1 LNRQVQQPVICGEES
16 MRRYFVSGGLVWLAG
31 LCLLAGTWSRAD
43 ETPAA
48 KVEAS
53 PADAVAKAK
62 AAERYELL
70 KLFADTLDQVERN
83 YVEEIDRRELMEGAI
98 RGMLSKL
105 DPYSNYIP
113 PAEIEKFKS
122 SVENEFGGVG
132 ITVSLES
139 GKLAVVSPVLNSPA
153 YRAGLR
159 GGDRIVEIEGKPTD
173 GITLD
178 DSVKKLKGKIGTSA
192 KVTIEHALGGSRET
206 VELARELIRVD
217 SVLGDRRNLDDTWN
231 FFLDE
236 EQKLGYIRLSTFS
249 RHTTEDMQTALRGL
263 TQNGL
268 RGLILDLRFN
278 PGGLLTSAIEVADLL
293 VAEGRIVSTAGRNAP
308 ERVWEAHQD
317 GTFEGFPIVVLIN
330 RTSAS
335 ASEIVAACLQDH
347 GRAAIMGERSWGKGS
362 VQNIV
367 ELEDGRSALKLT
379 TAGYVRPSGKNI
391 HRRPGALPDADWGVR
406 PDAGLEVLLTA
417 DETDAYLADRRQRDA
432 IVARSKEPAAT
443 VTAKPKYDKQLAAA
457 VEHLLK
463 QLKAPNSP
471 VETADAK

>member
-1 LNRQVQQPVICGEES
+1 MRQRI
-16 MRRYFVSGGLVWLAG
+16 VSGVLGWLVASVLWMSSWAV
-31 LCLLAGTWSRAD
+31 AD
-43 ETPAA
+43 EVPAA
-48 KVEAS
+48 KPEAP
-53 PADAVAKAK
+53 PADAAAKAK
-62 AAERYELL
+62 ESERYELL
-70 KLFADTLDQVERN
+70 KLLADTLDQVERN

-105 DPYSNYIP
+105 DPYSSYIP
-113 PAEIEKFKS
+113 PAEIEKLKS

-132 ITVSLES
+132 ITVSLET
-139 GKLAVVSPVLNSPA
+139 GKLAVISPVLNSPA

-159 GGDRIVEIEGKPTD
+159 GGDRIVEIEGRSTD
-173 GITLD
+173 GIALD
-178 DSVKKLKGKIGTSA
+178 AAVKQMKGKIGTSVM
-192 KVTIEHALGGSRET
+192 VTFEHALGGSRET
-206 VELARELIRVD
+206 VELSRELIRVD
-217 SVLGDRRNLDDTWN
+217 SVLGDRRNPDDTWN

-249 RHTTEDMQTALRGL
+249 RHTAEDLQSALRGL
-263 TQNGL
+263 TQSGL

-293 VAEGRIVSTAGRNAP
+293 VADGRIVSTAGRNAP
-308 ERVWEAHQD
+308 QRVWDARQD

-347 GRAAIMGERSWGKGS
+347 GRAAIVGERSWGKGS

-406 PDAGLEVLLTA
+406 PDAGLEVLLTSE
-417 DETDAYLADRRQRDA
+417 ETDTYLADRRQRDT
-432 IVARSKEPAAT
+432 IVARPKEPAAPLT
-443 VTAKPKYDKQLAAA
+443 EKPKYDKQLAAA
-457 VEHLLK
+457 VEHLVK
-463 QLKAPNSP
+463 QLKTPPNTS

>member
-1 LNRQVQQPVICGEES
+1 MRQRI
-16 MRRYFVSGGLVWLAG
+16 VSGVLSWLVGSVLWMSSWAV
-31 LCLLAGTWSRAD
+31 AD
-43 ETPAA
+43 EGPAA
-48 KVEAS
+48 KAEAP
-53 PADAVAKAK
+53 PADAAAKAK
-62 AAERYELL
+62 VAERYELL

-83 YVEEIDRRELMEGAI
+83 YVEEIDRRDLMEGAI

-105 DPYSNYIP
+105 DPYSSYIP

-132 ITVSLES
+132 ITVSLET
-139 GKLAVVSPVLNSPA
+139 GKLAVISPVLNSPA

-159 GGDRIVEIEGKPTD
+159 GGDRIVEIEGSSTD

-178 DSVKKLKGKIGTSA
+178 AAVKQMKGKIGTSV

-206 VELARELIRVD
+206 VELSRELIRVD
-217 SVLGDRRNLDDTWN
+217 SVLGDRRNPDDTWN

-249 RHTTEDMQTALRGL
+249 RHTTEDLQAALRSL
-263 TQNGL
+263 TQSGM

-278 PGGLLTSAIEVADLL
+278 PGGLLTSGIEVADLL
-293 VAEGRIVSTAGRNAP
+293 VADGRIVSTAGRNAP
-308 ERVWEAHQD
+308 QRVWDARQD

-347 GRAAIMGERSWGKGS
+347 GRAAIVGERSWGKGS

-391 HRRPGALPDADWGVR
+391 HRQPGALPDADWGVR
-406 PDAGLEVLLTA
+406 PDAGLEVLFTSE
-417 DETDAYLADRRQRDA
+417 ETDAYLADRRQRDA
-432 IVARSKEPAAT
+432 IVARPKKPAAALT
-443 VTAKPKYDKQLAAA
+443 EKPKYDKQLATA
-457 VEHLLK
+457 VEHLVK
-463 QLKAPNSP
+463 QLKTPSTP